1 MSTLGSVANP
11 LKIFVPTLAPNAVKS
26 LKINSTFLDL
36 LHDKWIFWDYF
47 ICIYISH
54 EKCPKEIE
62 KTENQKKLW
71 SVSNTDNNSNWSKA
85 HINLVIL
92 QLTDNKFL
100 NLKLK
105 SSLWKKGSRGVTY
118 LKKEVKFPIIHMHKV
133 IV

>member
-92 QLTDNKFL
+92 QLIDNKFL

-105 SSLWKKGSRGVTY
+105 SSL
-118 LKKEVKFPIIHMHKV
+118 
-133 IV
+133 

>member
-26 LKINSTFLDL
+26 LKIN
-36 LHDKWIFWDYF
+36 
-47 ICIYISH
+47 SH

-92 QLTDNKFL
+92 QLIDNKFL

-105 SSLWKKGSRGVTY
+105 SSL
-118 LKKEVKFPIIHMHKV
+118 
-133 IV
+133 